1 MAQMKST
8 IMQNSQMQE
17 GQSEHDNH
25 YGYGLLRVDLLVQAL
40 GNESAM
46 IVFDEHEVS
55 PNGFEHAVFDELQA
69 RRSTASVPPVNST
82 KPKE

>member
-1 MAQMKST
+1 MKSV

-25 YGYGLLRVDLLVQAL
+25 YGYGILRVDLLMQAL
-40 GNESAM
+40 GNESAV
-46 IVFDEHEVS
+46 IVSDGHEVN
-55 PNGFEHAVFDELQA
+55 PNGFGHVIFDELQA

>member
-1 MAQMKST
+1 MAQMKSA

-40 GNESAM
+40 GNESAV
-46 IVFDEHEVS
+46 IVSDEHKVS
-55 PNGFEHAVFDELQA
+55 PVGFGHAVFDELQA